1 MKHLPLHYLLS
12 VFFALVRPG
21 ALFAQPSDTINV
33 WLDEVTLNEYRNIS
47 AISGSMASGIRI
59 DSRMMETYPKLF
71 GYTDPMRYLQSLPG
85 VSTNADQSGGLHVQ
99 GGETSHNLLMVS
111 DVPVYGS
118 VNFTGLFSMF
128 NQDHL
133 PKVEFCTSSKSTFL
147 GAQLSLDHT
156 DTIPQKL
163 SGTASLGLISGQATI
178 QAPFSKRTSL
188 TVSLRRSFIN
198 TFYGP
203 LLKYDDS
210 PLRYGFTDSNLTLL
224 HRIDNRNT
232 IDFNL
237 LLIRDH
243 GECIFGQEKIATDFI
258 WGNTLSSVRWRH
270 DGPKVSSSTSLF
282 LTRYYIDCDLD
293 NALLRGD
300 MKAHITNPGIKTA
313 IKLPYEINLEA
324 EANLYHI
331 LPQDPQVPS
340 NISGSAAQPTQQ
352 AFLGNI
358 IIGKRFNIGHKLG
371 ITPNLLMSAYNEK
384 GQYECLNI
392 DPTVSI
398 EYDMFRYGMLS
409 FESGIRHQYISQ
421 TGMTN
426 LGLPIE
432 FWVAA
437 GRYFKPQ
444 KSVYATLSYDVEL
457 FNSQNKLSF
466 QIYGKRLYNQVEYT
480 GFVYDFLTR
489 PYRLE
494 DNLVICSGYNYGLN
508 IMLVKQAGSATGWL
522 SYSYGQSLREGDGV
536 RFPQLFH
543 SSHERSHEMNA
554 VMSYKKGRFDLGCN
568 FILASG
574 CPFTP
579 ANNLYLLSNSLFIFY
594 DSYNSANL
602 PPYMRLDLSATYN
615 LPKRGSFSHSLNL
628 SVFNATAHKNY
639 TMGYIAADQDKEV
652 IRYKLAKLIIP
663 VIPSISY
670 SCRF

>member
-118 VNFTGLFSMF
+118 VNFTGLFSLF

-147 GAQLSLDHT
+147 GAQLSLDHA

-398 EYDMFRYGMLS
+398 EYDMFRYGLLS

-466 QIYGKRLYNQVEYT
+466 QLYGKRLYNQVEYT

-508 IMLVKQAGSATGWL
+508 IMLVKQAGSVTGWL

-554 VMSYKKGRFDLGCN
+554 VLSYKKGRFDLGCN

-579 ANNLYLLSNSLFIFY
+579 ANNL
-594 DSYNSANL
+594 
-602 PPYMRLDLSATYN
+602 
-615 LPKRGSFSHSLNL
+615 
-628 SVFNATAHKNY
+628 
-639 TMGYIAADQDKEV
+639 
-652 IRYKLAKLIIP
+652 
-663 VIPSISY
+663 
-670 SCRF
+670 